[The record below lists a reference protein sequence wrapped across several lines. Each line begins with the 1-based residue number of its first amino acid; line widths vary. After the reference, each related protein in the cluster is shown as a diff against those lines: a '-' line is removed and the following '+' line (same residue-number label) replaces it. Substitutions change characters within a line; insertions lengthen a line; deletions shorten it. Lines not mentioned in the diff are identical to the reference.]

1 MALSTAKNAF
11 WRGFRIGLP
20 FILAAGPFGL
30 LFGVIATEAGF
41 DVIQVLSM
49 GFLVIAGAA
58 QFTAVAQMQDASPI
72 IVILAASLAVNL
84 RMAMYSASLAPHLQ
98 DAPLWQRAF
107 AAYVLVDNVYALS
120 ISEFTDNPKADTSQ
134 KMAFYFGT
142 AVASVPVWYLSTF
155 LGAWFGQSIPPEYA
169 LDFAPA
175 FVFIG
180 VVAPMFRTRAHVA
193 AGVTSVVVAL
203 ALDFLPFSSGL
214 LIAGFAAMVVGAEFE
229 RRTQGSMP

>member
-1 MALSTAKNAF
+1 MASSAPKAAF

-20 FILAAGPFGL
+20 FILAAAPFGL

-41 DVIQVLSM
+41 DVIQVLGM

-58 QFTAVAQMQDASPI
+58 QFTALAQMQDAAPV
-72 IVILAASLAVNL
+72 IVVLAASLAVNL

-120 ISEFTDNPKADTSQ
+120 ISEFTDNPTTTTAQ
-134 KMAFYFGT
+134 KIVFYFGT
-142 AVASVPVWYLSTF
+142 AVATVPVWYVSTF
-155 LGAWFGQSIPPEYA
+155 LGGWFGQSIPPEYA
-169 LDFAPA
+169 LDFTPA
-175 FVFIG
+175 FVFIA

-193 AGVTSVVVAL
+193 AGVTSVFVAL

-214 LIAGFAAMVVGAEFE
+214 LIAGFAAMLVGAEVE
-229 RRTQGSMP
+229 RRTQESLS